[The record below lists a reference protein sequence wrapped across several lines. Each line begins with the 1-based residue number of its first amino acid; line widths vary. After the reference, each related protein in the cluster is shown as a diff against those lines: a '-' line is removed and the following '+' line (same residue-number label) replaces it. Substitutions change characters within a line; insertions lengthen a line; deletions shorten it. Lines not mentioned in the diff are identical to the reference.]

1 VEGQDRA
8 CAGKKSTYTY
18 GIGAAKPGAAV
29 TRVSAM
35 KSVEV
40 RIVMIGCMRGRK
52 GGGKIV

>member
-1 VEGQDRA
+1 VGE
-8 CAGKKSTYTY
+8 KPTY

-40 RIVMIGCMRGRK
+40 RMVMIGCKRGRE
-52 GGGKIV
+52 